1 MVKPNAARALA
12 IALAASLLAAA
23 AYGVH
28 EFAHQL
34 LRREGAALLG
44 PVSKVIVAALFAL
57 LIVLACRHLCML
69 GLAAWDH
76 WLHASAESGD
86 AGARAPSVSIIVP
99 AYNEGTMIAT
109 VLESLLA
116 IDYPNFEIVVV
127 DDGSADGTLDVLR
140 AIPHIRLIEH
150 GTNQGKGA
158 ALRTGF
164 GSVEG
169 DVVIVQD
176 ADLEYDPRDYAK
188 LLEPIE
194 DGRADVVFG
203 SRFLGGPHRVLLFWH
218 YMANKL
224 LTWLSNI
231 FTNLNLTDM
240 ETGYKVFRRSVL
252 DKIHIRSDRFNF
264 EPEITAKVAKTR
276 CRVYEVPISYSGR
289 TYEEGKKI
297 GAIDG
302 LSALWSIIK
311 FRFTN

>member
-1 MVKPNAARALA
+1 MKISVVIPVFNERDTVAEIIGRVQRALQ
-12 IALAASLLAAA
+12 
-23 AYGVH
+23 G
-28 EFAHQL
+28 
-34 LRREGAALLG
+34 
-44 PVSKVIVAALFAL
+44 K
-57 LIVLACRHLCML
+57 
-69 GLAAWDH
+69 
-76 WLHASAESGD
+76 ES
-86 AGARAPSVSIIVP
+86 
-99 AYNEGTMIAT
+99 
-109 VLESLLA
+109 
-116 IDYPNFEIVVV
+116 EIVVV

-140 AIPHIRLIEH
+140 GIPNIRLIEH

-164 GSVEG
+164 ASVQG

-231 FTNLNLTDM
+231 FTNLNLSDM

-252 DKIHIRSDRFNF
+252 DKVHIRSDRFNF

-289 TYEEGKKI
+289 TYDEGKKI
-297 GAIDG
+297 GARDG
-302 LSALWSIIK
+302 VAALWAIIK
-311 FRFTN
+311 FRFVD

>member
-1 MVKPNAARALA
+1 MKISVVIPVFNEHETITEILGRVRRAL
-12 IALAASLLAAA
+12 
-23 AYGVH
+23 
-28 EFAHQL
+28 
-34 LRREGAALLG
+34 
-44 PVSKVIVAALFAL
+44 
-57 LIVLACRHLCML
+57 
-69 GLAAWDH
+69 
-76 WLHASAESGD
+76 D
-86 AGARAPSVSIIVP
+86 ARDV
-99 AYNEGTMIAT
+99 
-109 VLESLLA
+109 
-116 IDYPNFEIVVV
+116 EIVVV
-127 DDGSADGTLDVLR
+127 DDGSTDGTREVLR
-140 AIPHIRLIEH
+140 SVTGIRLIEH
-150 GTNQGKGA
+150 ERNQGKGA

-164 GSVEG
+164 ASVTG

-176 ADLEYDPRDYAK
+176 ADLEYDPRDYPK

-289 TYEEGKKI
+289 TYDEGKKI
-297 GAIDG
+297 GARDG
-302 LSALWSIIK
+302 LAALWAIIK
-311 FRFTN
+311 FRFVD